1 MAEGIRRVEEAHGAA
16 QPGAMAGTYA
26 ALVLIRRGA
35 LDKGAPAAEDM
46 LELARRIEDPQVLGP
61 ALVASALV
69 AEAQGDGASALRSV
83 EEYRHVT
90 RNRPYFRAQNLT
102 DAARIACAAGDIAL
116 AEGLLDNVVTA
127 AERDRLSALTVRATI
142 TGAQGRIRGGGR
154 WLEGARLRLRAGA
167 RPRGAG
173 EEDAANAILEE
184 LGVPLPPAQT
194 AARTA
199 K

>member
-1 MAEGIRRVEEAHGAA
+1 
-16 QPGAMAGTYA
+16 MAGTYA
-26 ALVLIRRGA
+26 AFVLIRRGA
-35 LDKGAPAAEDM
+35 LDKGAPAAEDCSS
-46 LELARRIEDPQVLGP
+46 LREGSRPQVLGP
-61 ALVASALV
+61 SLVASALV
-69 AEAQGDGASALRSV
+69 AEAQGDGAPALRSV

-142 TGAQGRIRGGGR
+142 TGVKDEFAEAAVGWKALGCVSSSRRSPSAAPER
-154 WLEGARLRLRAGA
+154 KT
-167 RPRGAG
+167 PRT
-173 EEDAANAILEE
+173 ILEQ